1 MTGALLVLIAVAS
14 LLGDFPGQDREARIA
29 ALQQR
34 SASVVA
40 GTPEARAVAEEM
52 GRIGSELLAEGAP
65 GPALELLGEAY
76 GLDEG
81 NGRVLAE
88 LTLACLRAEDLD
100 AARFYLERAGGGA
113 EGGSPEVYRELG
125 EEYVRLQRLE
135 EAALAWGEAA
145 RLSGQDPATLA
156 RLTRVRDE
164 LAVSR
169 GQRTHTSEHFEIFA
183 DPAVSDEAVR
193 RAAEGLE
200 ASHASIAS
208 TLRSSLRRPQVVVLY
223 SGRDYFSLVSVP
235 DWAAGV
241 FDGKIRVSVDAEGGD
256 GTASAAVLAH
266 ELAHA
271 FLRYA
276 AADRAPGWL
285 HEGYAQWSSGRR
297 IPRRELSGALTGNES
312 PTAAALESRLRGP
325 LDRKAARALYAQT
338 LSLVEHLVETR
349 GEGALACIVARLS
362 EGATIDA
369 ALREETGW
377 SEEEFFESWRRW
389 ARGKS

>member
-1 MTGALLVLIAVAS
+1 LTSALLVVVAS
-14 LLGDFPGQDREARIA
+14 LLGGFPFQDREARIA
-29 ALQQR
+29 VLQRR
-34 SASVVA
+34 SASVA
-40 GTPEARAVAEEM
+40 PGTPEARAVAEEM
-52 GRIGSELLAEGAP
+52 GRIGSELLGEGAP

-113 EGGSPEVYRELG
+113 EGAPPEVYRELG

-156 RLTRVRDE
+156 RLARVRDE

-169 GQRTHTSEHFEIFA
+169 GQRTFSTGHFELFA
-183 DPAVSDEAVR
+183 DPDIS
-193 RAAEGLE
+193 E
-200 ASHASIAS
+200 AS
-208 TLRSSLRRPQVVVLY
+208 LRGAADSLESAYAAMTAVLRTALTRPQIVVLY
-223 SGRDYFSLVSVP
+223 SGRAYFSLVSVP
-235 DWAAGV
+235 DWVAGV
-241 FDGKIRVSVDAEGGD
+241 FDGKIRVSMEAGGD
-256 GTASAAVLAH
+256 DSASSAVLSH

-271 FLRYA
+271 ILRDA
-276 AADRAPGWL
+276 AGDRAPGWL

-297 IPRRELSGALTGNES
+297 LPLRELPAAVPGGGS
-312 PTAAALESRLRGP
+312 PSAAALEASLRGP
-325 LDRKAARALYAQT
+325 LNRRTARSIYAQT

-349 GEGALACIVARLS
+349 GEGALACVVARL
-362 EGATIDA
+362 GAGASIDE

-377 SEEEFFESWRRW
+377 SEEEMFQSWRRW
-389 ARGKS
+389 AGK